1 MVLEDM
7 DMNKK
12 IYNEVEIEIVYLD
25 LQNVM
30 AISGEG
36 FGVDDNEWFNDNF

>member
-1 MVLEDM
+1 
-7 DMNKK
+7 MNKK

-30 AISGEG
+30 TASGDSNG
-36 FGVDDNEWFNDNF
+36 FGVDDNEWFDNDNF

>member
-1 MVLEDM
+1 
-7 DMNKK
+7 MNKK

-30 AISGEG
+30 TASGEG
-36 FGVDDNEWFNDNF
+36 SGNGFGIDDNEWFNNDTF